1 MKASFGSLFLFS
13 AFDIQGQ
20 VVNLRPVLAML
31 NRRLLRIK
39 VFQALYAYH
48 QDESRDKKAAQSF
61 LERSVNRMEDEYIFL
76 LSLPLELR
84 YYVENEQ
91 NPEEVLYVPSKRDI
105 ETGRTFIYNKLINI
119 LERSEA
125 LKTKLKKAGAN
136 WSDNKDVMRMVFNG
150 FKTSK
155 FFQNYLSAES
165 KSFEVQKELILAFYK
180 EFLPKQDEM
189 NILMEDLF
197 IHWNDDQKAVYNAL
211 IKTIDALEEQDSP
224 LSLRPLSDEPDE
236 DWSFCTDLFNYTL
249 RYRDEFVEMISE
261 KTKKWDTDRI
271 ADVDLI
277 LMEMALCE
285 LLEFPTIPIKV
296 SINEYLDIS
305 KVYSTPKSSIFLNG
319 ILDKLMN
326 EMKAEGKI
334 KKKGRGL
341 VE

>member
-1 MKASFGSLFLFS
+1 MPFKE
-13 AFDIQGQ
+13 
-20 VVNLRPVLAML
+20 ML

-39 VFQALYAYH
+39 VFQALYAFH

-76 LSLPLELR
+76 LSLPLDLR

-91 NPEEVLYVPSKRDI
+91 NPEEVLYVPTKRDI
-105 ETGRTFIYNKLINI
+105 DTGRTFIYNKLINI
-119 LERSEA
+119 LDRSEL
-125 LKTKLKKAGAN
+125 LKTKQKKAGAN
-136 WSDNKDVMRMVFNG
+136 WHDNKDVMRMVFNG

-155 FFQNYLSAES
+155 YFQNYLNSTD
-165 KSFEVQKELILAFYK
+165 KSFAVQKELLMNFYK
-180 EFLPKQDEM
+180 DYLPKQEEM

-197 IHWNDDQKAVYNAL
+197 IHWNDDQKAVYNSL
-211 IKTIDALEEQDSP
+211 IKTIDAMETQDSV
-224 LSLRPLSDEPDE
+224 LEFRNLSDDYEE
-236 DWSFCTDLFNYTL
+236 DWKFCQDLFTYTL
-249 RYRDEFVEMISE
+249 RYRDEFIDMISE
-261 KTKKWDTDRI
+261 KTKKWDTERI

-277 LMEMALCE
+277 LMQMAICE
-285 LLEFPTIPIKV
+285 LLEFPTIPVKV

-305 KVYSTPKSSIFLNG
+305 KVYSTPKSSVFLNG

-326 EMKAEGKI
+326 ELKIAGKI